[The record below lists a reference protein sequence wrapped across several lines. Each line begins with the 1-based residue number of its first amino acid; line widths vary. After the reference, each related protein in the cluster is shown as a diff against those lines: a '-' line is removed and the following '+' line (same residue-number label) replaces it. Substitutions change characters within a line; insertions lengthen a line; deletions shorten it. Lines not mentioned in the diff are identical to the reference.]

1 MYKTI
6 RIEKTERKD
15 TSWREI
21 NVVASLQ
28 SKRDHVFFI
37 KKISTGKKTLLN
49 IYLEKQYNV
58 LKFI

>member
-28 SKRDHVFFI
+28 SKRDHVFF
-37 KKISTGKKTLLN
+37 KKN
-49 IYLEKQYNV
+49 N
-58 LKFI
+58 